1 MPTEAP
7 SPRQR
12 RARRKQTYRRRA
24 IILAMLRGGKWVHG
38 AKLREAARIGHKS
51 ALDLVMHGLR
61 EDGYVIEGKGGG
73 HRALG
78 FRLISEPYPDEIAA

>member
-1 MPTEAP
+1 
-7 SPRQR
+7 
-12 RARRKQTYRRRA
+12 
-24 IILAMLRGGKWVHG
+24 
-38 AKLREAARIGHKS
+38 
-51 ALDLVMHGLR
+51 MHGLR

>member
-1 MPTEAP
+1 MPTETP
-7 SPRQR
+7 FPRQR
-12 RARRKQTYRRRA
+12 PARRKQTYRRRA

-38 AKLREAARIGHKS
+38 AKLREAACIGHKS

-78 FRLISEPYPDEIAA
+78 FRLVSEPYPDEIAA